1 MEKFCIRMIGKLLP
15 KAKSKDEGEDQE
27 DDEMLDL
34 ENYMPF
40 AKTVNKMM
48 GINEMAEEDLGKL
61 WRDTVKW
68 VNK

>member
-1 MEKFCIRMIGKLLP
+1 MIGKLLP

-34 ENYMPF
+34 ENYLPF